1 MRNLSFLLWVLLLLD
16 VSPSGHVKSSEES
29 NMARIEQYSGM
40 NVFVAVADG
49 VKTVIVME
57 EDSVTLNTNVTE
69 IKRDDTILWMFGDDN
84 SIIAN
89 MNEAAGIFST
99 KEDERF
105 GDRLELDK
113 QTGSL
118 TIRNIRTEHTGLY
131 QLKIKSTTET
141 TKRFS
146 VTVRDDVVSVS
157 LMEGDTV
164 TLQTGVTKIE
174 KDDQILW
181 KFGSALIAHLTF
193 TIDARWKNVVKLNDH
208 TRDLIIRNIQIE
220 HSGDYELEINNSS
233 TILHKKFHIAVS
245 ELPPSSHWEKT
256 GPVLAVFAVVAVV
269 IGIAI
274 CIGIKKGCI
283 KVSRSKSK

>member
-1 MRNLSFLLWVLLLLD
+1 MRNLSFLLGVVLLLD
-16 VSPSGHVKSSEES
+16 VSPSGHVKSNEA

-57 EDSVTLNTNVTE
+57 GDSVTLNTNVTE
-69 IKRDDTILWMFGDDN
+69 IKRDDTVLWMFGDDN

-113 QTGSL
+113 QTGFL

-146 VTVRDDVVSVS
+146 VTVR
-157 LMEGDTV
+157 
-164 TLQTGVTKIE
+164 
-174 KDDQILW
+174 
-181 KFGSALIAHLTF
+181 
-193 TIDARWKNVVKLNDH
+193 
-208 TRDLIIRNIQIE
+208 
-220 HSGDYELEINNSS
+220 
-233 TILHKKFHIAVS
+233 
-245 ELPPSSHWEKT
+245 ELPQSSGWKIT
-256 GPVLAVFAVVAVV
+256 GIVLAVVLLIGIV
-269 IGIAI
+269 IGV
-274 CIGIKKGCI
+274 CIWIKKC
-283 KVSRSKSK
+283 VKSGGTDPQTDSMQPLKRDPQQHDS

>member
-1 MRNLSFLLWVLLLLD
+1 
-16 VSPSGHVKSSEES
+16 
-29 NMARIEQYSGM
+29 M

-57 EDSVTLNTNVTE
+57 GDSVTLNTNVTE
-69 IKRDDTILWMFGDDN
+69 IKREDTILWMFGDDN

-89 MNEAAGIFST
+89 MNEATGMFST

-131 QLKIKSTTET
+131 QLKIKSTTVT

-181 KFGSALIAHLTF
+181 KFRDRGVLIADLNGS
-193 TIDARWKNVVKLNDH
+193 IDARWRNVVKLSDH

-233 TILHKKFHIAVS
+233 TILHRKFHIAVS
-245 ELPPSSHWEKT
+245 GEWLKLFYNIS
-256 GPVLAVFAVVAVV
+256 GVFFNDFVGFYRPNYQIIMFYA
-269 IGIAI
+269 
-274 CIGIKKGCI
+274 
-283 KVSRSKSK
+283 

>member
-1 MRNLSFLLWVLLLLD
+1 MWKTILCPISRHPLSPSFQTSNAARNGITMRNLSFLLGVVLLMD
-16 VSPSGHVKSSEES
+16 VSPSGHVKSNDES
-29 NMARIEQYSGM
+29 NPARIEQYSGM

-69 IKRDDTILWMFGDDN
+69 IKREDTILWKFGDDN

-146 VTVRDDVVSVS
+146 VTVR
-157 LMEGDTV
+157 
-164 TLQTGVTKIE
+164 
-174 KDDQILW
+174 
-181 KFGSALIAHLTF
+181 
-193 TIDARWKNVVKLNDH
+193 
-208 TRDLIIRNIQIE
+208 
-220 HSGDYELEINNSS
+220 
-233 TILHKKFHIAVS
+233 
-245 ELPPSSHWEKT
+245 ELPPQPSQWKT
-256 GPVLAVFAVVAVV
+256 TVLTIVAVV
-269 IGIAI
+269 IVIGIGIGI
-274 CIGIKKGCI
+274 CILIQKCC
-283 KVSRSKSK
+283 KVSCPSRKNGGTEKEQDAML